1 MLNERKTVLKAL
13 VGSHNYGLATPESDK
28 DFKVFVLPT
37 FDDLYHGKMYTK
49 DTIGVEED
57 YDVHDIRK
65 AVNLW
70 WKSNLNFLEV
80 LYSKQLNSYSQ
91 EISKIIAMKK
101 EIVRMNLPYLYNACK
116 GMHFEKMKRL
126 NKATEDTEN
135 LVEKYGYNTKEAL
148 HAYRILDFPVRFAIT
163 NFEDFEW
170 AMTYEGTTAQR
181 MLDIKYGE
189 YNREQ
194 YEELVS
200 QKCAHFRQLSKVYG
214 SMIPNEEIKQEVE
227 SLIYK
232 MILKNITKAK

>member
-1 MLNERKTVLKAL
+1 MNERKTVLKAL

-28 DFKVFVLPT
+28 DYKVFVLPT
-37 FDDLYHGKMYTK
+37 FDDLYHGKMYAK
-49 DTIGVEED
+49 GIVGAED
-57 YDVHDIRK
+57 HDVHDIRK

-91 EISKIIAMKK
+91 EIRTILEMKK

-126 NKATEDTEN
+126 DKATEGTEH

-148 HAYRILDFPVRFAIT
+148 HAYRILDFPTRFAFT
-163 NFEDFEW
+163 DFEDFEW
-170 AMTYEGTTAQR
+170 AMTYKGITAQR
-181 MLDIKYGE
+181 MLDIKHGE
-189 YNREQ
+189 YTREQ
-194 YEELVS
+194 YEELVAR
-200 QKCAHFRQLSKVYG
+200 KYAHFEKFAEVYR
-214 SMIPNEEIKQEVE
+214 SMVPNEEIKQEME